1 MLSKIKKIDY
11 RHYIAIGIFLILIGY
26 SLIFR
31 INIYSRIWRSLV
43 YFGVNIVNLFKFSD
57 IKTDINPP
65 NLNLDGYSLPFSF
78 KSLVYDFKMIS
89 ISLFNKDFA
98 FNYTISVIDLVIRLL
113 KFIIYIPLIVLII
126 YFLTKIILKEGK
138 EEDDQESKALVKYK
152 NFELKVIAPI
162 KQWFK
167 DFKNFLNH
175 FYYYKVIYIVFFL
188 ILFRIIPV
196 TIDLFSTYLF
206 ILKTFNFEIIFKLLT
221 SITIDILVIL
231 LTYNKIVLMLVGI
244 YIIAKLRHYYGRK
257 KLEKMQKVNEK
268 AAADLAVATL
278 VTGPVGSGKTM
289 MMTSMAIDIE
299 MQFRFQA
306 FEIIK
311 KYHNMFPKFP
321 FDKFE
326 EWIISGFQNGEIVN
340 RAQIKTHIKDIFNEF
355 LENPSPDLIWGY
367 DYEENSLL
375 FHNGIR
381 YIELPEALIEYGQA
395 YYLYWVDK
403 PLSFTNYSIRHQYI
417 RDGYFPQY
425 DYDYI
430 NAPKDCMFKGQFSSI
445 ANFDTRRILNRVDQ
459 FDPSKWYLMDGQIEA
474 YTEIDKERGNR
485 DDHIGLDKKSSDAN
499 QRNDGFNKSI
509 KVTRHEF
516 TIDSQPFTKILF
528 DSQREFSVNA
538 DLRESCEDRIRIK
551 SRSKNLNISLPFIW
565 IDYMIC
571 EPLVSRFEEYYYTF
585 RSKRKDKTLYNYLL
599 MKLIMPFYRHFTKL
613 SNLYGYQIVHYRQEQ
628 GATATEA
635 GKKSDKLYYFIS
647 QKMFANRYS
656 TDCYSAFF
664 DSERIKANKGFLQ
677 AEQYDSTKASVA
689 ELSEQNSYWIDEI
702 KAFTS
707 LDVISPNDQIIYKDN
722 D

>member
-1 MLSKIKKIDY
+1 MLNKIKKIDY
-11 RHYIAIGIFLILIGY
+11 RHYIAIGIFLLLIGY
-26 SLIFR
+26 SLLFR
-31 INIYSRIWRSLV
+31 ISIYPRIWRSV
-43 YFGVNIVNLFKFSD
+43 TYFGESIANLFRFGD
-57 IKTDINPP
+57 NIRHLEPP
-65 NLNLDGYSLPFSF
+65 NLDLKGYNLPFSF
-78 KSLVYDFKMIS
+78 KSLLYDFKMIS

-98 FNYTISVIDLVIRLL
+98 LNYSISVIDLVIRIL

-188 ILFRIIPV
+188 ILFRIIPL

-231 LTYNKIVLMLVGI
+231 LTYNKLLLLIIGI
-244 YIIAKLRHYYGRK
+244 WIAAKIRHHYGRK

-278 VTGPVGSGKTM
+278 VTGPIGSGKTM

-311 KYHNMFPKFP
+311 KYHHMFPKFP

-326 EWIISGFQNGEIVN
+326 NSLITGFESGKIVN
-340 RAQIKTHIKDIFNEF
+340 RAQIKTFINDMFAQFIA
-355 LENPSPDLIWGY
+355 NPGSDSLWGY
-367 DYEENSLL
+367 DYSQYPLIY
-375 FHNGIR
+375 HNGIR
-381 YIELPEALIEYGQA
+381 YIELPEALEAYGQA
-395 YYLYWVDK
+395 FYLYWAEK
-403 PLSFTNYSIRHQYI
+403 PLSFSNYSIRHQYE
-417 RDGYFPQY
+417 RSGYFPAY

-430 NAPKDCMFKGQFSSI
+430 NSPKDLVYEGQFSSI
-445 ANFDTRRILNRVDQ
+445 ANFDSRRILTHVNPYDTT
-459 FDPSKWYLMDGQIEA
+459 KWYQMDGQVES

-485 DDHIGLDKKSSDAN
+485 DDHIGLDRRSTDAN

-516 TIDSQPFTKILF
+516 TIDGRPFTKILF
-528 DSQREFSVNA
+528 DSQREYSVNA

-551 SRSKNLNISLPFIW
+551 QRTDVKTTLPFLW
-565 IDYMIC
+565 VDYLIC
-571 EPLVSRFEEYYYTF
+571 EPLVSKFEDYYYTF

-599 MKLIMPFYRHFTKL
+599 SKLVMPFYRHFTRL
-613 SNLYGYQIVHYRQEQ
+613 VNLYGYQQVHYRQEV
-628 GATATEA
+628 GATAEES
-635 GKKSDKLYYFIS
+635 GKKSDKLYYFIL
-647 QKMFANRYS
+647 QKMYADRYS

-664 DSERIKANKGFLQ
+664 DSERIKATSGFLN
-677 AEQYDSTKASVA
+677 APQYETTKASVD
-689 ELSEQNSYWIDEI
+689 ELSEQDSYWIDEL
-702 KAFTS
+702 KQFTS
-707 LDVISPNDQIIYKDN
+707 VNATSPEKQIIYKDN